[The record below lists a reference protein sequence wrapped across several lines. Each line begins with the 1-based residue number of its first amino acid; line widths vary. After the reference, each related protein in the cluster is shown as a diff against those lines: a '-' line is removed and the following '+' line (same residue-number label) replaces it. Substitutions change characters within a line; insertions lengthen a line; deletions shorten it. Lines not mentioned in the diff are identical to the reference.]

1 MKLAYG
7 AKVVRYMQRTGI
19 EPRDDE
25 ELRQVIEQGFAAE
38 LQRVF
43 YAADL
48 AKGNNSGVK
57 IYPTKILLKVG
68 INRRTTIIIIETIG

>member
-1 MKLAYG
+1 MMKLAYG

-48 AKGNNSGVK
+48 RNPNVYHAISHLTLQHEGDEV
-57 IYPTKILLKVG
+57 YYL
-68 INRRTTIIIIETIG
+68 E